1 MHGLRLGDNAVR
13 QLENLRCRKIHTHV
27 RTSKIWCNSTSTHA
41 IKENIEKKGRVNDT
55 KAGRVWKK
63 INFGEKKEKKRP
75 LRFLFLVWALTA
87 EIARFMASARRA
99 ADPVRASRLY
109 LLSFFSLTIFSL
121 FLSSCGCWT
130 DFLAHQTDKCEG
142 N

>member
-13 QLENLRCRKIHTHV
+13 QLENLRYRKIHTHV

-63 INFGEKKEKKRP
+63 INFGEKKEKKK
-75 LRFLFLVWALTA
+75 T
-87 EIARFMASARRA
+87 SA
-99 ADPVRASRLY
+99 
-109 LLSFFSLTIFSL
+109 LSFLGVGVDGGD
-121 FLSSCGCWT
+121 CEVYG
-130 DFLAHQTDKCEG
+130 KCEKSSG
-142 N
+142 SSESE